1 MNLVEEALTQHWG
14 KPCTDYEQGCPVCD
28 AWREYENLVTYGASA
43 PRNLMVEEMTRP
55 PIDPEMQK
63 AMLKIILTE
72 RVKPDYE
79 ELLKNLLIDIAK
91 DRDAVRIM
99 TTKKSM
105 ADAVVAMKH
114 LWL

>member
-1 MNLVEEALTQHWG
+1 M
-14 KPCTDYEQGCPVCD
+14 K
-28 AWREYENLVTYGASA
+28 RET
-43 PRNLMVEEMTRP
+43 PTRNLMVEEMTRP
-55 PIDPEMQK
+55 PIDPEMQN

-105 ADAVVAMKH
+105 ADAVVAMQH
-114 LWL
+114 LWLWDKS